1 MKNNNTLPS
10 QVKVRDSNMELLRIV
25 AMLLVM
31 VVHANFRALP
41 VPGMA
46 WLHAHP
52 SSGFLMFMTEGFSI
66 VAVDLFVLLSGWY
79 GIKPRL
85 NRFAE
90 LVFQVLFF
98 GLVAIAG
105 CAIFVPADLHPT
117 SSVFSRLFLLG
128 DFDYWF
134 VKAYIAM
141 YLFAPAL
148 NTFVEHATRRQFA
161 TVLLSFLAFQCIY
174 GWLWE
179 GTKWFV
185 AGYSAISFMWL
196 YLLARY
202 VRLHPVKWLWQR
214 SKWFDLAVYL
224 GCVAFFTIAMFVIK
238 WYGGRGGFLYFYNCP
253 IVIVS
258 ALHLLLFFSKI
269 SLRSRLINWVAV
281 SAFAIYLTHSSSF
294 IGKYYD
300 VYLLQ
305 WFNQCSRADF
315 IGRAVL
321 LIVGVFIASIL
332 LDKLRLLLW
341 RPLNDLLFKR

>member
-1 MKNNNTLPS
+1 
-10 QVKVRDSNMELLRIV
+10 
-25 AMLLVM
+25 
-31 VVHANFRALP
+31 
-41 VPGMA
+41 
-46 WLHAHP
+46 
-52 SSGFLMFMTEGFSI
+52 
-66 VAVDLFVLLSGWY
+66 
-79 GIKPRL
+79 
-85 NRFAE
+85 
-90 LVFQVLFF
+90 
-98 GLVAIAG
+98 
-105 CAIFVPADLHPT
+105 
-117 SSVFSRLFLLG
+117 
-128 DFDYWF
+128 
-134 VKAYIAM
+134 M

-224 GCVAFFTIAMFVIK
+224 GCVAFFTIAMFAIK
-238 WYGGRGGFLYFYNCP
+238 WQGGRGGFLYFYNCP

-341 RPLNDLLFKR
+341 RPLNNLLFKR